1 MFPVDA
7 IAVAVAPVV
16 ADIFTAD
23 PASVVIGVVSA
34 VTAAAVAAL
43 VADVAT
49 VVAVVVVAAV
59 VVVNV
64 VAGGCYC
71 FLGCCCLHTH
81 C

>member
-1 MFPVDA
+1 MF
-7 IAVAVAPVV
+7 AVAPVV

-34 VTAAAVAAL
+34 DTATA
-43 VADVAT
+43 
-49 VVAVVVVAAV
+49 VAVVVVAAV

-81 C
+81 R